1 VQGEL
6 HLTAREGE
14 LPSYAEVEQDGAWR
28 AAMQDEIKSIEDNHT
43 WELVELSCGYRAIEL
58 YWVYKVKKDESGA
71 VIKNKARH

>member
-28 AAMQDEIKSIEDNHT
+28 AAMQDEIKSIEDNRT

-58 YWVYKVKKDESGA
+58 C
-71 VIKNKARH
+71 